1 MTVFFTY
8 NCTPWGLT
16 EAATKKVSAFHRRQL
31 RALIG
36 VRWPHRI
43 SNEARYRTTGSRR
56 FEEYAEEARMRM
68 VGHVLRMDR
77 AAPAQVA
84 ADLYFS
90 AGRRRRGRP
99 HARLASSIAKDLRK
113 AGLRF
118 AKARDLADLREI
130 ASDRKKWR
138 QIARTLTY

>member
-1 MTVFFTY
+1 M
-8 NCTPWGLT
+8 
-16 EAATKKVSAFHRRQL
+16 
-31 RALIG
+31 RALQGHPKEGGDPTLSQNGYGATWPNRMSSEAVYRITG
-36 VRWPHRI
+36 VCKL
-43 SNEARYRTTGSRR
+43 EAFVTG
-56 FEEYAEEARMRM
+56 ARMRM
-68 VGHVLRMDR
+68 LGHVLRMDR

-84 ADLYFS
+84 MDLYFS

-99 HARLASSIAKDLRK
+99 HACLASSIAKDLRK

-118 AKARDLADLREI
+118 AKARDLADLGEI